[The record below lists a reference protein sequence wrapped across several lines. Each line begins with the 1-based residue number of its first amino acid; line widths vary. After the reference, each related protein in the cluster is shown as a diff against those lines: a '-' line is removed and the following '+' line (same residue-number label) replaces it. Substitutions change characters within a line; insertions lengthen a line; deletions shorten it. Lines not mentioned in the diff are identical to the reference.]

1 MNRFQ
6 PGDLVTISG
15 RLSCVT
21 IWADA
26 LSDDV
31 VGHAFPGE
39 FYLVLDIN
47 EKRESLRVVDTKRGV
62 EGWVSQNIV
71 DKVK

>member
-1 MNRFQ
+1 MQ
-6 PGDLVTISG
+6 KLKPGDLVIVSE
-15 RLSCVT
+15 RLNCVT

-39 FYLVLDIN
+39 FYLVLDVN
-47 EKRESLRVVDTKRGV
+47 EKRESLRVVDTKRGL
-62 EGWVSQNIV
+62 EGWVSQDIV